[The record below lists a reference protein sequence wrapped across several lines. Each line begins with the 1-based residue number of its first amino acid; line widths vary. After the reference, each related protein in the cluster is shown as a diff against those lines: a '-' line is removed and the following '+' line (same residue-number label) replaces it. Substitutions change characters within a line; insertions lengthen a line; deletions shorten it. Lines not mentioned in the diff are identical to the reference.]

1 MSKTITKLVEV
12 ATTNIYNRDR
22 KYSLREVF
30 VNPDFVVS
38 LMPDDRIVKLLKEVQ
53 LPDGLDNRQQFTRV
67 LVHKGNAGLEMTV
80 VGNVESIRDK
90 LFSNGATLLKG

>member
-38 LMPDDRIVKLLKEVQ
+38 LMPDDRMVKLLKE
-53 LPDGLDNRQQFTRV
+53 
-67 LVHKGNAGLEMTV
+67 
-80 VGNVESIRDK
+80 
-90 LFSNGATLLKG
+90 